1 MLARGLGI
9 IVVSKNEKRG
19 PKIQQLSDS
28 LKLLMCY
35 LQISLEICE
44 LSNLNRNSGNANLPF
59 HLSLKLFYSRFVVEK
74 IYQQR
79 NQQIAKLG
87 VHSLFSQVLA
97 TPISYQNSVCST
109 THNVL
114 SLKYSCD
121 FEVTW
126 LFHLKAIRM
135 K

>member
-9 IVVSKNEKRG
+9 IVVLKNEKRG
-19 PKIQQLSDS
+19 PQILQLSDS

-44 LSNLNRNSGNANLPF
+44 LSNLNRNSSNANLPF

-74 IYQQR
+74 IQQHR

-87 VHSLFSQVLA
+87 VHCLFSQVLA
-97 TPISYQNSVCST
+97 TPINYQNPVCSI
-109 THNVL
+109 THDVL